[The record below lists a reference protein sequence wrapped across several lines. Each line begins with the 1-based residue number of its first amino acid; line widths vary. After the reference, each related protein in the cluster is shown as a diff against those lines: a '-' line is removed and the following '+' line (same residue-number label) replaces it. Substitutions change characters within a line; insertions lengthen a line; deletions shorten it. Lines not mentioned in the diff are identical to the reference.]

1 MTLDELRA
9 EARAHGYLLVHRD
22 RVRTATTSTR
32 YSKLA
37 IGRVDR
43 DRQVELIQNELSRR
57 LAHFLVSEG
66 MVRVAELPHE
76 WDLEFR
82 LDLQVLGP
90 KTPDPDSEEHF
101 IYRPFDGRDRP

>member
-1 MTLDELRA
+1 MFADLAPEI
-9 EARAHGYLLVHRD
+9 LLLL
-22 RVRTATTSTR
+22 
-32 YSKLA
+32 LA
-37 IGRVDR
+37 AAFVAGFIGSPAMNFLHGRVDR

-90 KTPDPDSEEHF
+90 KAPDPDSEENF